1 MKDLSCDKVSMEMK
15 IAERMETKDKRVY
28 LLRVLIPPITDLVCN
43 PSTAF
48 L

>member
-1 MKDLSCDKVSMEMK
+1 MKDLSCDKASMEMK

-28 LLRVLIPPITDLVCN
+28 LLRVLIQTITDVVCN